1 MGMSTVTEIEAA
13 IARLP
18 RQELWRLKEHLDRR
32 CEADWDL
39 QIEADARSGGPLD
52 RLAKKAMADFKAGR
66 CKALP

>member
-1 MGMSTVTEIEAA
+1 MSTVTEIEAA

-32 CEADWDL
+32 CEADWDT
-39 QIEADARSGGPLD
+39 QIEEDARSGGPLD
-52 RLAKKAMADFKAGR
+52 RLAQKAMADFKAGR

>member
-1 MGMSTVTEIEAA
+1 MSTVTEIEAA

-32 CEADWDL
+32 CEADWDA
-39 QIEADARSGGPLD
+39 QIEEDARSGWPLD
-52 RLAKKAMADFKAGR
+52 RLAQKAMADFKAGR

>member
-1 MGMSTVTEIEAA
+1 MSTVTEIEAA

-32 CEADWDL
+32 CEADWDA
-39 QIEADARSGGPLD
+39 QIEEDARCGGPLD
-52 RLAKKAMADFKAGR
+52 RLARKAMADFEAGR

>member
-1 MGMSTVTEIEAA
+1 MSTVTEIEAA

-32 CEADWDL
+32 CETDWDA
-39 QIEADARSGGPLD
+39 QIEEDARAGGPLD
-52 RLAKKAMADFKAGR
+52 HLAQKAMADFKAGR

>member
-1 MGMSTVTEIEAA
+1 MSTVTEIEAA

-32 CEADWDL
+32 CEADWDA
-39 QIEADARSGGPLD
+39 QMEDDARSGGPLD
-52 RLAKKAMADFKAGR
+52 RLAQKAMADFKAGR